1 VDHIIV
7 LDKWEFYGM
16 TGFFYNLFKSYFEH
30 KYQRVQIGT
39 KFNDT
44 ELESIRNGY
53 CKDQSLVLQYFLYT
67 LN

>member
-1 VDHIIV
+1 
-7 LDKWEFYGM
+7 M